1 MEAFKHSIVGSRTH
15 TATFAAIF
23 ASMLLMAFALG
34 CSPGQV
40 DAPDA
45 NDEII
50 TDGSQGTAPEDPNDE
65 AGTGDDTSGAE
76 VADTPAE
83 GLDRPIVVGSK
94 NFTEA
99 FILGH
104 MYALMLEG
112 AGFEVERSVGLGATP
127 IAHAALLAGEIDL
140 YPEYTSTALITVLQA
155 DPISDRDAVYKA
167 VSEAY
172 ERDFDLTWLDPS
184 PFNNPQA
191 LATRRDV
198 AEEHDVSTYTE
209 LAAIADQLTIGGP
222 PEFFER
228 EDGLPGLQEAYGGFD
243 FAETRQLDS
252 GLRYEAL
259 VNGDID
265 VVLAFGTDGQ
275 ISGFGLV
282 LLEDDQNFFTPYP
295 VAPVVRSDVLQA
307 EPGIATILNSLAP
320 RLTNEIMQV
329 LNWSVDGPDKRE
341 PEDVARDFLIAEGL
355 IE

>member
-1 MEAFKHSIVGSRTH
+1 METKTNPIV
-15 TATFAAIF
+15 ALAA
-23 ASMLLMAFALG
+23 LLLLPAIALG
-34 CSPGQV
+34 CTPS
-40 DAPDA
+40 
-45 NDEII
+45 
-50 TDGSQGTAPEDPNDE
+50 GTAP
-65 AGTGDDTSGAE
+65 GTDAPGGGGEVITEGSGSGATAPGGE
-76 VADTPAE
+76 GSGGEATSATGSDGGASGGEGEGE

-94 NFTEA
+94 NFTEE

-104 MYALMLEG
+104 MYALMLEA
-112 AGFEVERSVGLGATP
+112 AGFEVEREIGLGATP
-127 IAHAALLAGEIDL
+127 IAHAALVEGEIDL

-155 DPISDRDAVYKA
+155 DPINDREAVYRA

-172 ERDFDLTWLDPS
+172 AEDFDLVWLDPS

-191 LATRRDV
+191 LATRK
-198 AEEHDVSTYTE
+198 DVSAELGMTTYSE
-209 LAAIADQLTIGGP
+209 LAEVADQLTIGGP

-228 EDGLPGLQEAYGGFD
+228 EDGLPGLQAAYGGFD
-243 FAETRQLDS
+243 FAETRQLDP

-275 ISGFGLV
+275 ISGFDLV
-282 LLEDDQNFFTPYP
+282 LLDDDQGFFTPYP
-295 VAPVVRSDVLQA
+295 VAPVVRGDVLRA
-307 EPGIATILNSLAP
+307 EPGIAEVLNTLAP